1 MESDAACSHAPI
13 RPSTVRQSRADAGLL
28 KQPAGLTHV
37 SVCCRCIECSAD
49 SHASLICQRCCT
61 CTVLPRTLSTTPGAN
76 RTNISS
82 RAGGCCSLM
91 SGLSSPTAAH
101 LLLPTRERPRM
112 RCLSSK
118 TPFAVTELA
127 PRAYHSEH
135 DSEHPPRPTGAIP
148 TPRARF
154 DPTPVTL
161 CTYNHRNSFSISA
174 LRRVRVCSGGC
185 KRTSPSPGRGGVAIA
200 CRVLVSLG
208 GSCACQ
214 AQQHLKLAASLL
226 WCLAGGVGRC
236 SRMGPNSTQ
245 LILAQRTREQARGGW
260 PGDGAWVHVRTLKWA
275 ST

>member
-127 PRAYHSEH
+127 PRAYHSEITATH
-135 DSEHPPRPTGAIP
+135 SRFQLCGAYAFARVAAKERPPRRRNRVSGFGKSWGVLCLSSSTTLKAGSVAPQATIRRSAAEEEKCRLTLPATCDTAHPKRQNAAERGRALIGAE
-148 TPRARF
+148 
-154 DPTPVTL
+154 
-161 CTYNHRNSFSISA
+161 
-174 LRRVRVCSGGC
+174 
-185 KRTSPSPGRGGVAIA
+185 
-200 CRVLVSLG
+200 
-208 GSCACQ
+208 
-214 AQQHLKLAASLL
+214 
-226 WCLAGGVGRC
+226 
-236 SRMGPNSTQ
+236 
-245 LILAQRTREQARGGW
+245 REQN
-260 PGDGAWVHVRTLKWA
+260 A
-275 ST
+275 SVTDVVS